1 MNKVDYTPNSHKY
14 KNEQKAATEQPKVQ
28 KVVKGTAARK
38 KNGVRNFKN
47 IMAPGD
53 VNNIKDYII
62 MDILIPSAKKVLSEA
77 GRVFIDMLVW
87 GDSGRTRNGS
97 APYDKV
103 SYNDY
108 GRYSSN
114 NQQSSATRTRSVF
127 GCDDVIVNSR
137 WDAEEVIRTL
147 NDILETYQV
156 VSIATFYDV
165 CGIRD
170 DNYMNNKYGWT
181 SVRNAEVVPT
191 RDGRFAI
198 RMPKAMPLNN

>member
-1 MNKVDYTPNSHKY
+1 MNNVDYTPNSHKHR
-14 KNEQKAATEQPKVQ
+14 NEQKTASEQPKVQ
-28 KVVKGTAARK
+28 KVVKGTATRK
-38 KNGVRNFKN
+38 KNGARHFKD

-53 VNNIKDYII
+53 MSNIKDYIL

-77 GRVFIDMLVW
+77 GRAFIDMLVW
-87 GDSGRTRNGS
+87 GDSGRGRSGS

-103 SYNDY
+103 SYHNY
-108 GRYSSN
+108 GHYSSN
-114 NQQSSATRTRSVF
+114 NPQPSATRTRSVY
-127 GCDDVIVNSR
+127 GCDDVTVDTR
-137 WDAEEVIRTL
+137 WEAEEVIRTL

-156 VSIATFYDV
+156 VSVATFYDV

-191 RDGRFAI
+191 RDGRYAI
-198 RMPKAMPLNN
+198 RMPKVMPLNN